1 MREMNISWISVLR
14 RKGKK
19 EITSQ
24 SYGFF
29 PSLFLFSVLFA
40 TLIHKFIFP
49 SFCLLFFFRQQE
61 KKLKSNFLTPQET
74 EKTLFEE
81 SERKV
86 FQFFSSLW
94 SRATFCKST
103 NFPFSFPPRFT
114 CFFVEEKFHR
124 QTNRELYV
132 HTLERLSENWT
143 ILAHVSV
150 CFSPTENFRQFF
162 SCVLATSGANVYNL
176 LPMVYNCMWFQSSFH
191 SLLIYFNDLD
201 SLMAHQLSGRPHNI
215 P

>member
-1 MREMNISWISVLR
+1 MDFSLR
-14 RKGKK
+14 F
-19 EITSQ
+19 
-24 SYGFF
+24 SY
-29 PSLFLFSVLFA
+29 FLFSSPLSFTNSFSHPFA
-40 TLIHKFIFP
+40 FY
-49 SFCLLFFFRQQE
+49 FFFRQQE

-201 SLMAHQLSGRPHNI
+201 SLMAHQLSGRPPQHSLICTSPEWIFLENCWHTFQYF
-215 P
+215 